1 MIKVNLIPVK
11 RKKKPKPLPGFIIA
25 SVFVTLGVII
35 LMVYLVFYF
44 NTKLSNSREKVKANE
59 AKIAELK
66 AKIKAVEDF
75 EKINKDFKERSD
87 VIEELSKNK
96 ALPVKVLDEISSRL
110 PKGIWLQALSFTGE
124 SIEMSGFGY
133 SNDEIVN
140 YVDNLKASPMFTEVY
155 LQESRSSE
163 IERVNLYAFKLTFKL
178 KG

>member
-1 MIKVNLIPVK
+1 MIKVNLIPIK
-11 RKKKPKPLPGFIIA
+11 RKKKPKPLPGFVVA
-25 SVFVTLGVII
+25 SVFVTLGIVI

-44 NTKLSNSREKVKANE
+44 NSKLSESREKVKANDI
-59 AKIAELK
+59 KIVELK

-75 EKINKDFKERSD
+75 ERINKDFKERSD
-87 VIEELSKNK
+87 IIEELSKNR

-110 PKGIWLQALSFTGE
+110 PKGIWLQALSVTGD
-124 SIEMSGFGY
+124 SIELSGFGY

-140 YVDNLKASPMFTEVY
+140 YVDNLKASPIFTDVY

-163 IERVNLYAFKLTFKL
+163 IEKVHLYAFRLTFKL